1 MGNFDS
7 IRYRVLVF
15 DEANCV
21 DSAFIKVSIYRIVP
35 QVVVPTA
42 FTPNGDGKN
51 DTFKPIAVGIARID
65 YFSVFNRWGQQVFTT
80 TVNGHGWDGRIK
92 GKQQGSGT
100 YAWLVRGVDYEGKP
114 FFAKGTVT
122 LIR

>member
-1 MGNFDS
+1 MGLN
-7 IRYRVLVF
+7 
-15 DEANCV
+15 
-21 DSAFIKVSIYRIVP
+21 VSFFPSPLGV
-35 QVVVPTA
+35 
-42 FTPNGDGKN
+42 N
-51 DTFKPIAVGIARID
+51 AVG
-65 YFSVFNRWGQQVFTT
+65 TT